1 MSISVKEAVN
11 IALAN
16 VSELFGEQGIT
27 SVLLEEVDRN
37 PQRDFLITIG
47 FDRPS
52 RNRGSQALAIGLGM
66 AALLVKDRTFKVVCV
81 DGETGEVTSVKDRI
95 LEQK

>member
-1 MSISVKEAVN
+1 MSITVKEAVN
-11 IALAN
+11 IALEN
-16 VSELFGEQGIT
+16 VSELFEGQSIS

-52 RNRGSQALAIGLGM
+52 KSRASQSLSIGLGL

-81 DGETGEVTSVKDRI
+81 DSQTGEVKSVKDRI